1 MQERVFRIRRF
12 DPTRDKAPYYKEYRV
27 PVEKSSTLLDVL
39 GFIKGNLDG
48 TLSYRRSCRHGICG
62 SCAMTVNGQNRLAC
76 ETQVMSLDGS
86 RIEIEPL
93 RSFPVLKDLV
103 VDMSEFY
110 DRYEA
115 VKPYLVTVRP
125 TPTDK
130 ERLQSPEDRKL
141 LDGSYECILCGC
153 CTSSCPSFWADK
165 RFLGPAALLK
175 AYRFVFDT
183 RDEDSGDR
191 LRIIDDPH
199 GLWRCHTIFNCVEA
213 CPKSLNPTQAIS
225 ALKREVIKRRI

>member
-1 MQERVFRIRRF
+1 MQERVVRIRRF
-12 DPTRDKAPYYKEYRV
+12 DPTRDVHHRYEEYRV
-27 PVEKSSTLLDVL
+27 PIEETTTLLDVL

-62 SCAMTVNGQNRLAC
+62 SCAMTVNGHNRLAC
-76 ETQVMSLDGS
+76 ETQIKYLTTAK
-86 RIEIEPL
+86 IEVEPL
-93 RSFPVLKDLV
+93 RSFPVIKDLV
-103 VDMSEFY
+103 VDMSAFY
-110 DRYEA
+110 ERYEA
-115 VKPYLVTVRP
+115 VKPYLITVRP

-130 ERLQSPEDRKL
+130 ERPQSPEQRKL

-165 RFLGPAALLK
+165 KFLGPAALLK

-183 RDEDSGDR
+183 RDEDTGDR
-191 LRIIDDPH
+191 LRIINDPH

-213 CPKSLNPTQAIS
+213 CPKSLNPTHAIS
-225 ALKREVIKRRI
+225 ALKREVVKRRL